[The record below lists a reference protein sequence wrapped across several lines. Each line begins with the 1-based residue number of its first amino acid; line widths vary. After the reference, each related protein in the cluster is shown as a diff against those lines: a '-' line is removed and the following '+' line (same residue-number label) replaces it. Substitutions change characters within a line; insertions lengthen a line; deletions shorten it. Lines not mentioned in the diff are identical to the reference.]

1 MAVFVLLGQIDY
13 EGQGLLGVYSTREGA
28 VSAKELYVANGGLEN
43 FDSFVV
49 EKRELDVI
57 ALPDYAITDYA
68 DVAEYI

>member
-28 VSAKELYVANGGLEN
+28 VSAKDLYVANGGT
-43 FDSFVV
+43 FDSYVV

-57 ALPDYAITDYA
+57 ALPDYEITGYT
-68 DVAEYI
+68 DVVEYI

>member
-1 MAVFVLLGQIDY
+1 MAIFVLLGQIDY

-28 VSAKELYVANGGLEN
+28 VSAKDLYVANGGDTQ
-43 FDSFVV
+43 FDSYVV

-57 ALPDYAITDYA
+57 ALPEYTIG

>member
-28 VSAKELYVANGGLEN
+28 VSAKDLYVANGGT
-43 FDSFVV
+43 FDSYVV

-57 ALPDYAITDYA
+57 ALPDYEMAGYA
-68 DVAEYI
+68 DIVEYI

>member
-28 VSAKELYVANGGLEN
+28 VSAKDLYVANGGD
-43 FDSFVV
+43 FDSYVV

-57 ALPDYAITDYA
+57 ALPDYAITGYA
-68 DVAEYI
+68 DIVEYI

>member
-28 VSAKELYVANGGLEN
+28 VSAKDLYVANGGD
-43 FDSFVV
+43 FDSYVI

-57 ALPDYAITDYA
+57 ALPDYAITEYA
-68 DVAEYI
+68 DVVEYI

>member
-28 VSAKELYVANGGLEN
+28 VSAKELYVANGGT
-43 FDSFVV
+43 FDSYVI

-57 ALPDYAITDYA
+57 ALPDYEMAGYA
-68 DVAEYI
+68 DIVEYI

>member
-28 VSAKELYVANGGLEN
+28 VSAKDLYVANGGT
-43 FDSFVV
+43 FDSYVI

-57 ALPDYAITDYA
+57 ALPDYEMAGYA
-68 DVAEYI
+68 DIVEYI

>member
-28 VSAKELYVANGGLEN
+28 VSAKDLYVANGGDTQ
-43 FDSFVV
+43 FDSYVI

-57 ALPDYAITDYA
+57 ALPDYEMAGYA
-68 DVAEYI
+68 DIVEYI